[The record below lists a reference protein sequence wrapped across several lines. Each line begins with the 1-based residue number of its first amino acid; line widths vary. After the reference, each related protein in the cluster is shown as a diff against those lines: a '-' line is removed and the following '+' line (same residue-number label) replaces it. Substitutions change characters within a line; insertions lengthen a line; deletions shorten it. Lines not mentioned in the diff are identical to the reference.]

1 MDGTVIC
8 DSLDGRPALAGAG
21 DGDVATGLGG
31 VIGVERGAE
40 TTGALAAAG
49 AGWALALAG
58 FAAGE
63 GLALGG
69 ATGTAC
75 ALVTL
80 AGAADLTGGA
90 AFDGALRAPLA
101 AGLVVGLAVGFA
113 GAALA
118 AAFTGATLAA
128 GWVFAAGFVEAD
140 RVATGFAGAWVT
152 G

>member
-21 DGDVATGLGG
+21 DGDVATRLGG

-75 ALVTL
+75 GLLTL
-80 AGAADLTGGA
+80 AGGA

-128 GWVFAAGFVEAD
+128 GWVFAAGFVAAD